1 MDYETRIKLIKC
13 RYPISK
19 RMEIVGGFYAAPE
32 GDKETKNIG
41 SGLLDLGPGVS
52 NIQVECEGTM
62 KCTSSET
69 SPLLT
74 TH

>member
-1 MDYETRIKLIKC
+1 
-13 RYPISK
+13 
-19 RMEIVGGFYAAPE
+19 MEIVGGFYAAPE